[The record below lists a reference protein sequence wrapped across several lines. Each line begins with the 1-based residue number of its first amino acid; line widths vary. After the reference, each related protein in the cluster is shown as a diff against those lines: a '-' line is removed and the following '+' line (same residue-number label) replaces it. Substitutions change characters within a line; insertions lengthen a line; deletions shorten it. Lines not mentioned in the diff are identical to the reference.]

1 MAAAS
6 ESEAEEDVFLGFDE
20 EERETVAAWRQQRFE
35 ARNQSDLESDISVS
49 SVSTEDLSDFEEEED
64 EEETWNENPNPVE
77 VSPFTE
83 ATGPTSGVA
92 EDGTAID
99 FFYLMFPEE
108 LIEQIVA
115 ETNRYARECIATKP
129 DREWYDTTLD
139 EMKAFIGL
147 HVLFGI
153 KRLPANRLNWS
164 EDPLIGIPFVQKVT
178 SRNRFDKLS
187 TYFHLNDN
195 ANQVPREDPGHDKL
209 FKCRPVL
216 DRVVQC
222 CKMELRPQKDLSVD
236 EAMVKFKGRLGLKQY
251 MPMKPVKR
259 GIKVWVCAE
268 ASSGFVCD
276 FQVYTGKRQ
285 DGAPEQNLG
294 YRVVH
299 DLTRSFTGKNHHVF
313 YDNFFSTVKLAEDLL
328 EDQIYSCATARA
340 NRKDFPKDL
349 AANNP
354 RVKRL
359 KQGEA
364 LFRQKNNVVAT
375 TWKDKK
381 VVHFISTESNPV
393 GNETVNRKQRD
404 GTVVQVPTVPVVK
417 SYNKSMGGVDLH
429 DQLRGYYAIGTKSR
443 RWWRYL
449 FWFCVDLSIVNASIL
464 EKKAVNHRSR
474 TQLAFRVELAK
485 DLIGDFTS
493 RGRTAS
499 SGQTEAGHWP
509 IAFDKGRCKR
519 CLKRKRTTF
528 CRMGC
533 QRCNKRVCLE
543 CFPNH
548 IGDLS

>member
-1 MAAAS
+1 M
-6 ESEAEEDVFLGFDE
+6 GFDE
-20 EERETVAAWRQQRFE
+20 EDREVVAAWRETRFE
-35 ARNQSDLESDISVS
+35 ARNQSDSESDISVS
-49 SVSTEDLSDFEEEED
+49 SVSTEDLSDLEEEED

-83 ATGPTSGVA
+83 TSCPTSGVA

-115 ETNRYARECIATKP
+115 EMNRYAQECIATKP
-129 DREWYDTTLD
+129 DVS
-139 EMKAFIGL
+139 FN
-147 HVLFGI
+147 V
-153 KRLPANRLNWS
+153 
-164 EDPLIGIPFVQKVT
+164 
-178 SRNRFDKLS
+178 
-187 TYFHLNDN
+187 
-195 ANQVPREDPGHDKL
+195 
-209 FKCRPVL
+209 

-222 CKMELRPQKDLSVD
+222 CKMELRPQKDLSID
-236 EAMVKFKGRLGLKQY
+236 EAIVKFKGRLGMKQY
-251 MPMKPVKR
+251 MPMKPIKR

-285 DGAPEQNLG
+285 DGAAEQNLG
-294 YRVVH
+294 YRIVH
-299 DLTRSFTGKNHHVF
+299 DLTRNFTGKNHHVF

-328 EDQIYSCATARA
+328 EDQIYSCATTRA

-354 RVKRL
+354 HVKRL

-364 LFRQKNNVVAT
+364 LFRRKNNVIAT

-381 VVHFISTESNPV
+381 LVHFISTESNPV

-404 GTVVQVPTVPVVK
+404 GTIVQVPTVPVVK
-417 SYNKSMGGVDLH
+417 TYNKSMGGVDLH
-429 DQLRGYYAIGTKSR
+429 DQLRGYYALGTKSR
-443 RWWRYL
+443 KWWRYL
-449 FWFCVDLSIVNASIL
+449 FCFCIDLSIVNAFIL
-464 EKKAVNHRSR
+464 EQKAINHRSR
-474 TQLAFRVELAK
+474 TQLKFRVELAK
-485 DLIGDFTS
+485 NLIGDFTS

-509 IAFDKGRCKR
+509 ITFDKGRCKR
-519 CLKRKRTTF
+519 CLKRKKTTF

-533 QRCNKRVCLE
+533 QRCNKRVCLD

-548 IGDLS
+548 IGNLS